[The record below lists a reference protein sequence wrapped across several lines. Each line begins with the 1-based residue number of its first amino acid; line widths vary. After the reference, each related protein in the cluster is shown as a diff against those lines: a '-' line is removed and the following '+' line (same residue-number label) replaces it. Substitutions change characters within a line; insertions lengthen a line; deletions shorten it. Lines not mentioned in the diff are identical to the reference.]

1 MTFNLND
8 YDKNFSIMDFIDDP
22 IMRCNPSGIGDVLS
36 SYQWLRV
43 SNACSGM
50 LHDIFEYFM

>member
-43 SNACSGM
+43 SNA
-50 LHDIFEYFM
+50 